1 MYVFA
6 VILSKSDIYVDFSF
20 YLLPVKLSVSAVVV
34 VVAVVVDVVVVV
46 VVVVVVEAVVTSIA
60 ADNVVDDVSNSF
72 TVVEEMRSSKLDL
85 NTNLSQPE
93 F

>member
-1 MYVFA
+1 MLFLNKNYNLDNLKNFL
-6 VILSKSDIYVDFSF
+6 IDFSF
-20 YLLPVKLSVSAVVV
+20 YLLPVELSVSAVVV
-34 VVAVVVDVVVVV
+34 VVDVVVVD
-46 VVVVVVEAVVTSIA
+46 VVVVVEAVVTSIA

-72 TVVEEMRSSKLDL
+72 TVVEEIRSSKLDL